1 MNLSPLSQLKAAM
14 QQAASLSASLDNE
27 DPAQRRACVKVLEAA
42 AAVAKLRAPKVDQ
55 PDLPGVDAKPAP
67 RGKAG

>member
-1 MNLSPLSQLKAAM
+1 MTMISQLKAVM
-14 QQAASLSASLDNE
+14 QSAASLSASLDNE

-42 AAVAKLRAPKVDQ
+42 ASVAKLRTPKASQ